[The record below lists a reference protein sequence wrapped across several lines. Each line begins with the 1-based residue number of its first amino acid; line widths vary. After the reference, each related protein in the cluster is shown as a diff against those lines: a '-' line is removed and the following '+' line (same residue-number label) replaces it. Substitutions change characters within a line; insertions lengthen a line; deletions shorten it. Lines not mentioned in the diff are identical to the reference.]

1 MNEHPVPFD
10 WDDFYMRERKQQIT
24 VPFAANSGIT
34 SVSAKSGEL
43 NRPVPAQ
50 VEDPSVLSALWV
62 AIKRLPAYVRL
73 AGALARDGGVPAQA
87 KASLAIGSLYVVSP
101 VDLVPGIIPVLGQLD
116 DLYVL
121 LTALQIA
128 LRTTPAEIAAPHLER
143 AGVAAADIETDLAA
157 VRQLVRTLAVKTMK
171 VGSKVVV
178 RAGGTVSS
186 LVRKSMHLREGATHE
201 QKSF

>member
-10 WDDFYMRERKQQIT
+10 WDDFYTRERGQQKS
-24 VPFAANSGIT
+24 VVFAGTGGIA
-34 SVSAKSGEL
+34 SAPTLVDESD
-43 NRPVPAQ
+43 RPISLLPAF
-50 VEDPSVLSALWV
+50 WI
-62 AIKRLPAYVRL
+62 AIRRLPAYVRL
-73 AGALARDGGVPAQA
+73 AASLARDGGVPAQA

-116 DLYVL
+116 DLYIL

-128 LRTTPAEIAAPHLER
+128 LRTTPTEVTAPHLER
-143 AGVAAADIETDLAA
+143 AGVTAANVETDLAT
-157 VRQLVRTLAVKTMK
+157 VRLLVRTAAVKTMT
-171 VGSKVVV
+171 VGSKVIV

-186 LVRKSMHLREGATHE
+186 LVRKIMRRREGATHE